1 VVRIVSGKS
10 WIGVDFDAT
19 LAHYESGNFKAGV
32 LGEPIL
38 PMLERVKRWLRK
50 GQTVKI
56 VTARALDPAQALQ
69 IADWTERWVGQRLQV
84 TAHKDSRM
92 ICLYDDR
99 CRQVIPNTG
108 DLVGEE
114 HTGDE

>member
-1 VVRIVSGKS
+1 MSKG
-10 WIGVDFDAT
+10 WIGVDFDGT
-19 LAHYESGNFKAGV
+19 LAHYTWGDFKKGV

-38 PMLERVKRWLRK
+38 PMLERVKRWLRR
-50 GQTVKI
+50 GETVKI
-56 VTARALDPAQALQ
+56 VTARASDPVQRAAIRDWCAL
-69 IADWTERWVGQRLQV
+69 WTGHTLEV
-84 TAHKDSRM
+84 TDRKDSRM

-114 HTGDE
+114 HTGED

>member
-1 VVRIVSGKS
+1 MSGKG
-10 WIGVDFDAT
+10 WIGCDFDAT
-19 LAHYESGNFKAGV
+19 LAHYTPGDFKKGV
-32 LGEPIL
+32 LGDPIL
-38 PMLERVKRWLRK
+38 PMLERVKRWMRK

-56 VTARALDPAQALQ
+56 VTARANDPSQVVA
-69 IADWTERWVGQRLQV
+69 ISDWCLKYLGERLEV
-84 TAHKDSRM
+84 TNKKDSRL

>member
-1 VVRIVSGKS
+1 MSGKG

-19 LAHYESGNFKAGV
+19 LAHYTPGDFRKGI
-32 LGEPIL
+32 LGDPIL

-56 VTARALDPAQALQ
+56 VTARAEDPRQAMD
-69 IADWTERWVGQRLQV
+69 IVAWCVKWVGQPLQV
-84 TAHKDSRM
+84 TNRKDSRM

-99 CRQVIPNTG
+99 CRQVVPNTG
-108 DLVGEE
+108 DLIGEE
-114 HTGDE
+114 HTGEN

>member
-1 VVRIVSGKS
+1 MSSKG

-19 LAHYESGNFKAGV
+19 LAHYEPGNFKAGV

-50 GQTVKI
+50 GVKVKI
-56 VTARALDPAQALQ
+56 VTARATDPAQVQLISDWCLQ
-69 IADWTERWVGQRLQV
+69 YLKQRLEV
-84 TAHKDSRM
+84 TDRKDSRM

-99 CRQVIPNTG
+99 CRQVISNTG
-108 DLVGEE
+108 DLVGDE
-114 HTGDE
+114 HQDE

>member
-1 VVRIVSGKS
+1 MSGKG

-19 LAHYESGNFKAGV
+19 LAHYTPGDFKKGV

-38 PMLERVKRWLRK
+38 PMLERVKRWLRR
-50 GQTVKI
+50 GETVKI
-56 VTARALDPAQALQ
+56 VTARAEDPVQAQAIVEWCIKYLKQ
-69 IADWTERWVGQRLQV
+69 PLQV
-84 TAHKDSRM
+84 TSRKDSRM

-108 DLVGEE
+108 DLVGSE

>member
-1 VVRIVSGKS
+1 MSKG
-10 WIGVDFDAT
+10 WIGVDFDGT
-19 LAHYESGNFKAGV
+19 LAYYERGMFGKGD
-32 LGEPIL
+32 LGEPI
-38 PMLERVKRWLRK
+38 PAMLERVDRWLRK

-56 VTARALDPAQALQ
+56 VTARAADPLQRAAIVQWCLKWLGRAL
-69 IADWTERWVGQRLQV
+69 EV
-84 TAHKDSRM
+84 TDRKDSRM

-114 HTGDE
+114 HTGED

>member
-1 VVRIVSGKS
+1 MSKG
-10 WIGVDFDAT
+10 WIGVDFDST
-19 LAHYESGNFKAGV
+19 LAHYTPGDFKAGI

-56 VTARALDPAQALQ
+56 VTARANDPGQNKL
-69 IADWTERWVGQRLQV
+69 IGDWTEKWLKQRLEV
-84 TAHKDSRM
+84 TDRKDSRM

-99 CRQVIPNTG
+99 CRQVVPNTG
-108 DLVGEE
+108 DLIGEE
-114 HTGDE
+114 HTGEN